1 LPRGS
6 WGKIRTSLLVR
17 DYLLK
22 VGKASI
28 YETWKAV
35 LKQLEGTKY
44 LKPSY
49 GNMRTFFYILRRLGL
64 IRRVGVEKSSKRGYY
79 DKTLYAIVR
88 AKANHSSWL
97 NPYEA
102 LYKLSVFRR
111 RIHLTFE

>member
-1 LPRGS
+1 
-6 WGKIRTSLLVR
+6 VR

-49 GNMRTFFYILRRLGL
+49 GNMRILFYILRRLGL
-64 IRRVGVEKSSKRGYY
+64 IRKVGAEKSARKGYY
-79 DKTLYAIVR
+79 DKTLYAVVKVR
-88 AKANHSSWL
+88 VKDLAWT
-97 NPYEA
+97 NPYEF
-102 LYKLSVFRR
+102 LYKPSDFRKR
-111 RIHLTFE
+111 LHLTFE

>member
-1 LPRGS
+1 MPRGS
-6 WGKIRTSLLVR
+6 WGRYRTSTLVR
-17 DYLLK
+17 EYLLK

-35 LKQLEGTKY
+35 LEQLEGTKY

-49 GNMRTFFYILRRLGL
+49 GNMRILFYLLKKLGL
-64 IRRVGVEKSSKRGYY
+64 VRIVGIEKSSKKGYY

-88 AKANHSSWL
+88 RKAKAEEWL

-102 LYKLSVFRR
+102 VYRPSAFRKR
-111 RIHLTFE
+111 LHLTFE